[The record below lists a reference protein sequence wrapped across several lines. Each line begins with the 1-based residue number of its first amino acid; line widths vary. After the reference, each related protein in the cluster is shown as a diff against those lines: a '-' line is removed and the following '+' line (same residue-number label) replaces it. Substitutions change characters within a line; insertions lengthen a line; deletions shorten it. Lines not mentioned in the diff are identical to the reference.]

1 MKLLVQRVISFVAV
15 MLCSG
20 LSYADI
26 PLDRPPVQEPIPEPT
41 TVTTPEPTMI
51 TTGDDFSMWMQFL
64 AGALVIAGI
73 LATVVIL
80 RRRKA

>member
-15 MLCSG
+15 VLCSG

-41 TVTTPEPTMI
+41 TI
-51 TTGDDFSMWMQFL
+51 TTGDEFSMWMQFL
-64 AGALVIAGI
+64 AGALVIGGI
-73 LATVVIL
+73 LATAVIL